1 MVARS
6 QFRRQEMCGTGAR
19 MAVVAAVQVV
29 ERGGASGRE
38 IAVIFAR
45 EPSLIQE
52 FATFEGLASVYLQC
66 LVDRDELQSIFA
78 DSLMAIHGVFDGIVI
93 FVEAFDVDDH
103 VGTAGC
109 AVILVVLAACDEHA
123 DAVEV
128 FVELEIVA
136 GRHGHERSEYCSD
149 DEDVESGFHD
159 VWVFIGLISFRAGTW
174 LLPEGPPVRS
184 CECFYCERFF

>member
-78 DSLMAIHGVFDGIVI
+78 DPLMAIHGLFDGIVI

-103 VGTAGC
+103 IGPAGRT
-109 AVILVVLAACDEHA
+109 VLLVVNAVHSDHT
-123 DAVEV
+123 DAFKV
-128 FVELEIVA
+128 FVEFEFVAAVSAINDASVAVRMKMIRFIVV
-136 GRHGHERSEYCSD
+136 SPLY
-149 DEDVESGFHD
+149 
-159 VWVFIGLISFRAGTW
+159 FIGL
-174 LLPEGPPVRS
+174 
-184 CECFYCERFF
+184 